1 MTKPTLFFCGASQA
15 AMVAG
20 LTVAFSGDAAAQP
33 AQPAPP
39 AEAAGLQL
47 PTIDVQGQEPP
58 NTLQRPTGLARL
70 PGTVQETPQT
80 INVVPREVLEQQNVT
95 TLEQALRNVP
105 GITAFAGEGN
115 GGVQGDQF
123 RIRGFQSQND
133 VFVDGL
139 RDFGSYTRDAFNF
152 DGVTVLKGP
161 SAATFGQNT
170 VGGAVNITTRTP
182 HLGNTYGGSV
192 SAGLG
197 PLFRGTF
204 DVNRQITDTSAV
216 RLNLLGHYNQVVGR
230 DRVESGRFGVAPSV
244 AFGLGTDTT
253 LSIDY
258 LHFEDRRV
266 PDYGVPIVARPGQ
279 TVGRPVTEYGVRRRN
294 FYGIETDRDD
304 VTADRVT
311 ARLRHVA
318 ADWLT
323 LYNDTRLSYVTR
335 DFAGSPPTCTG
346 ACATAFSAT
355 PAAARVGYSG
365 GVSPFDQNTFG
376 VQNITTAVARF
387 RTGPLRHEAT
397 LGFDIWQQND
407 DRTGYAYNTT
417 RTNSLLFPSFAA
429 GNARIVRATGANQRE
444 TDQRHLGGFLID
456 RVWLTPQLSVVGGVR
471 VSNYDI
477 TYKTYGSNAPTEA
490 VSSNNTFV
498 DPRAS
503 LVYEPTPTQNFYF
516 SYATST
522 TPPGSYITTQPFTFT
537 AGNSGLEP
545 ERNTIYEVGAK
556 VGLLGNRLGLYG
568 ALYRIERGNAFV
580 TDPVSGV
587 ITQSG
592 DEQRNQGAEVGI
604 TGQIADGWA
613 ALANYTYQDSETTRS
628 NTAANL
634 GRRVQF
640 VPRHAASLWTT
651 YDALRNTP
659 YQITV
664 GGGVVYRSKVFLDA
678 ANTAEAPANFSLD
691 ALVSHSFGERR
702 QWRVAVNGYNLTDEL
717 NYDALFNNR
726 AVPSAGRTVIFSLA
740 AVY

>member
-1 MTKPTLFFCGASQA
+1 MTKPTLFFSGASQA

-20 LTVAFSGDAAAQP
+20 LTMAFSGDAAAQP
-33 AQPAPP
+33 APTG
-39 AEAAGLQL
+39 EAAGLQL

-58 NTLQRPTGLARL
+58 NTLQRGTGLSRL

-95 TLEQALRNVP
+95 TLDQALRNVP

-133 VFVDGL
+133 VFADGL

-152 DGVTVLKGP
+152 DSVTVLKGP

-170 VGGAVNITTRTP
+170 VGGAINVITRTP
-182 HLGNTYGGSV
+182 HLGNSYGGTV

-204 DVNRQITDTSAV
+204 DFNRQITDTSAV

-230 DRVESGRFGVAPSV
+230 DHVESGRFGIAPSA
-244 AFGLGTDTT
+244 AFGLGTNTT
-253 LSIDY
+253 LTVDY

-266 PDYGVPIVARPGQ
+266 PDYGVPIVAPPRQ
-279 TVGRPVTEYGVRRRN
+279 TLGRPVTEYDGVRRRTW
-294 FYGIETDRDD
+294 YGIETDRDD
-304 VTADRVT
+304 VTVDRVT

-318 ADWLT
+318 TDWLT

-335 DFAGSPPTCTG
+335 DFAASPPTCTG
-346 ACATAFSAT
+346 ACATAFFSAN
-355 PAAARVGYSG
+355 PAAARIGYSG
-365 GVSPFDQNTFG
+365 GVSPFDQNTLG
-376 VQNITTAVARF
+376 IQNITTAVARF

-397 LGFDIWQQND
+397 LGFDIWQQSD
-407 DRTGYAYNTT
+407 DRTGYAYNIA
-417 RTNSLLFPSFAA
+417 RSNSLLYPSRAV
-429 GNARIVRATGANQRE
+429 GNARIVAATGANQRE

-456 RVWLTPQLSVVGGVR
+456 RVWLTPQLSVIGGFR
-471 VSNYDI
+471 LSNYDI
-477 TYKTYGSNAPTEA
+477 TYKTYGNNAAGENI
-490 VSSNNTFV
+490 SSNNTFF

-503 LVYEPTPTQNFYF
+503 LVYEPTPSQTYYF

-522 TPPGSYITTQPFTFT
+522 TPPGSFITTQPFTFT

-556 VGLLGNRLGLYG
+556 TGLFGNRLGLYG

-613 ALANYTYQDSETTRS
+613 ALANYTYMDSETTRS
-628 NTAANL
+628 GTAANV
-634 GRRVQF
+634 GKRVQF

-651 YDALRNTP
+651 YEAFRNTP
-659 YQITV
+659 YQLTV
-664 GGGVVYRSKVFLDA
+664 GSGIVYRSQVFLDA

-691 ALVSHSFGERR
+691 ALVSHSFGERK
-702 QWRVAVNGYNLTDEL
+702 QWRVAVNGYNLTNEL
-717 NYDALFNNR
+717 NYEALFNNR

-740 AVY
+740 AAY